1 MKNTDKISIIIRT
14 KNEEKWLPYCLAMIS
29 KQDYKNKEIIIVD
42 NMSSDNTLSI
52 AERFNVDKILSIEN
66 FKPGLALNLGIKASS
81 GKYVICLSA
90 HCVPKETDWVTKLY
104 KNFNNPN
111 IAGVYGR
118 QLPINSTNPLDKRDL
133 LLVFGKDKRIQTKD
147 YFFHNANSMIKK
159 EIWEKYNF
167 DENVSNIE
175 DRVWGKDVINS
186 GYTLVYEPE
195 AIVYHHHGLHQGN
208 TPERAKG
215 VVSIIEKVE
224 DDIFNELPSFLKPE
238 NQTIIAMIPLKSKFE
253 KNSLDY
259 KLFIQLYK
267 DLKKEKYINEIYIIT
282 HNQSWINE
290 LDFKIINR
298 DLLQELD
305 SEDLGKVLQ
314 ISLLE
319 IERNYKIYPDSILYV
334 NYDYIFRPKNI
345 FNKLIEEINVNG
357 YDSIFVSLED
367 YGHYWLQV
375 DDKVFKQTDTKFISR
390 KNRDPIYKAL
400 YGLGCLINSWVVR
413 NGKVVDGNVGILP
426 IQDFKN
432 SLRINEIKLRDI
444 SKILIETD

>member
-1 MKNTDKISIIIRT
+1 
-14 KNEEKWLPYCLAMIS
+14 MIS